1 LAEKGCLVDILVNL
15 GVPVNSEG
23 KDDLG
28 LLKNELL
35 KELKQDSTSQDGEDT
50 SNIKIDLNNTVM
62 ELKDENALQQEKNL
76 VANIERF
83 VTRIRMVAH

>member
-1 LAEKGCLVDILVNL
+1 M
-15 GVPVNSEG
+15 PVNSEG